1 MAGDD
6 AETIMLT
13 FDELAARLG
22 QREASVRRMVRR
34 KRWRKA
40 AGNDGKA
47 RIYVPLAAL
56 PEGKPPGKPQ
66 GQPADKPAGP
76 LQGKPEGQPDGEPHG
91 SATPVAILARHVE
104 RLEAEIERLRTAL
117 DAERA
122 IGQQVAS
129 LQTALA
135 LLEAERDKWC
145 ALANRPLLA
154 RLFGRRAA

>member
-56 PEGKPPGKPQ
+56 PEGRPHG
-66 GQPADKPAGP
+66 KPAGEP
-76 LQGKPEGQPDGEPHG
+76 EGNGADKPEGQPDGEPYG
-91 SATPVAILARHVE
+91 SAAPVAILARHVE

-122 IGQQVAS
+122 VGQQVAS
-129 LQTALA
+129 LQTALT

>member
-56 PEGKPPGKPQ
+56 PEGKPPG
-66 GQPADKPAGP
+66 QPADKPAGTP
-76 LQGKPEGQPDGEPHG
+76 HGKPEGNGADKPEGEPHG
-91 SATPVAILARHVE
+91 SAPVAILARHVE
-104 RLEAEIERLRTAL
+104 WLEAEIERLRTTL

-129 LQTALA
+129 LQTTLA
-135 LLEAERDKWC
+135 LVEQERDRWC

-154 RLFGRRAA
+154 RLFGGGKAA

>member
-1 MAGDD
+1 MPGDD

-56 PEGKPPGKPQ
+56 PEGG
-66 GQPADKPAGP
+66 PADKPAGAP
-76 LQGKPEGQPDGEPHG
+76 HGKPGGNGADKPEGQPEGGPQG
-91 SATPVAILARHVE
+91 SAPVAILARHVE

-122 IGQQVAS
+122 VGQQVAS
-129 LQTALA
+129 LQTALT
-135 LLEAERDKWC
+135 LLEVERDKWC